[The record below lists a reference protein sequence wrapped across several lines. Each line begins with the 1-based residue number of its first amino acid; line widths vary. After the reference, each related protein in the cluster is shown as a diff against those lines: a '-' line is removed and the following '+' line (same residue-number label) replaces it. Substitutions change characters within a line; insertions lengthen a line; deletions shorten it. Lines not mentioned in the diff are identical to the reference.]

1 MLKKLIGI
9 SLFQLF
15 LNAFNPQPIPSMH
28 ATSKNLFFL
37 KLRNA
42 FIGRSKAIYLILMT
56 ISLQKLE
63 YNKVLSKQMLI
74 EEM

>member
-1 MLKKLIGI
+1 
-9 SLFQLF
+9 
-15 LNAFNPQPIPSMH
+15 MH
-28 ATSKNLFFL
+28 ATSKSLFFL
-37 KLRNA
+37 KPRNA

-74 EEM
+74 EKM

>member
-1 MLKKLIGI
+1 
-9 SLFQLF
+9 
-15 LNAFNPQPIPSMH
+15 MH

-63 YNKVLSKQMLI
+63 YNKVSSKQMLI